1 MLEEGG
7 YRQRVGAQEGVQ
19 LAWGVLARL
28 DDEEACVG
36 RDDGLRRLLHLGAW
50 GEGQLVAV
58 IEVEVAKG

>member
-36 RDDGLRRLLHLGAW
+36 RDDGLRWLLHLGAW
-50 GEGQLVAV
+50 GEGQLLAQAED
-58 IEVEVAKG
+58 EVGEG

>member
-1 MLEEGG
+1 MPLPSSLSESSWACSSAHMLEEGG

-36 RDDGLRRLLHLGAW
+36 RDDG
-50 GEGQLVAV
+50 
-58 IEVEVAKG
+58 